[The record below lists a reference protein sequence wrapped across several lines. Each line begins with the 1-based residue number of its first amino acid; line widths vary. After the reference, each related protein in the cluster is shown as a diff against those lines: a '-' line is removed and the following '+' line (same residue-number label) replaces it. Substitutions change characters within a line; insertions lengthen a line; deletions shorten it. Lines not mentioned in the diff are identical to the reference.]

1 MYSVCPAFVKHFPKY
16 RIFKSTVILTRRS
29 VCVLRCSLVFSY
41 RLDSRLIKMSRLILK
56 TTVSCTFYHFRAKI
70 TNLGLWET
78 AWKTCKGLLWF
89 FQHPALVIK
98 WEGIWWGR
106 VLSSIVIH
114 YSRLSLPLAWKTLS
128 NGILTIRDMSQL
140 LDWTNYQLT
149 WSWSTWSTHGELLL
163 NCGTAIW
170 TRGMLLQHKT
180 AAMCFVLHFFSFLF
194 KVPRLYVA
202 FSLNL
207 NFPPVVFEVPF

>member
-1 MYSVCPAFVKHFPKY
+1 MTANSSKSCRPPTRLASSYLCMVYVPPLLNTFPN
-16 RIFKSTVILTRRS
+16 IEFKSTVILTQKS

-89 FQHPALVIK
+89 FQHSARVIK
-98 WEGIWWGR
+98 WEGIWCGR

-128 NGILTIRDMSQL
+128 NGILTIRDMNQL
-140 LDWTNYQLT
+140 LDWTNYQLK
-149 WSWSTWSTHGELLL
+149 WSWSTW
-163 NCGTAIW
+163 
-170 TRGMLLQHKT
+170 
-180 AAMCFVLHFFSFLF
+180 
-194 KVPRLYVA
+194 
-202 FSLNL
+202 
-207 NFPPVVFEVPF
+207 